1 MNNKETRLMLDKIK
15 NFSRVSKFGNLNE
28 QEQYQQP
35 QVQDTTSDPTS
46 TQPQQDD
53 LTVINDVDVKFL
65 SNDKADMVLT
75 DDQKNKISEL
85 IDGFRT
91 NVSQTASMEPGFTFT
106 PGQIRLDGELT
117 DEGLKFVFIAG
128 NEGGAYINAEML
140 KLEQNMAN
148 ILEKLV
154 KYQETFESSCN
165 PIINDRGTN

>member
-15 NFSRVSKFGNLNE
+15 NFARVSTFGNLNE

-35 QVQDTTSDPTS
+35 QVKDPTS
-46 TQPQQDD
+46 TQPQYDD
-53 LTVINDVDVKFL
+53 VTVINDVDVKFL
-65 SNDKADMVLT
+65 SNDKSDMILT

-91 NVSQTASMEPGFTFT
+91 NVSQTASIDPGFTFT

-128 NEGGAYINAEML
+128 KESGIYINAEML

-148 ILEKLV
+148 TLEKLV
-154 KYQETFESSCN
+154 KYQETFESVCS
-165 PIINDRGTN
+165 PIINDRNTN

>member
-1 MNNKETRLMLDKIK
+1 MLDKIK
-15 NFSRVSKFGNLNE
+15 NFARVSTFGNLNE

-35 QVQDTTSDPTS
+35 QVKDPTS
-46 TQPQQDD
+46 TQPQYDD
-53 LTVINDVDVKFL
+53 VTVINDVDVKFL
-65 SNDKADMVLT
+65 SNDKSDMILT

-91 NVSQTASMEPGFTFT
+91 NVSQTASIDPGFTFT

-128 NEGGAYINAEML
+128 KESGIYINAEML

-148 ILEKLV
+148 TLEKLV
-154 KYQETFESSCN
+154 KYQETFESVCS
-165 PIINDRGTN
+165 PIINDRNTN